1 MGGAEGVVDVD
12 VGVGGECLGEL
23 ALPGFELLLGG
34 GFHLVG
40 GVGGQAAGF
49 ALFLGVEAEVLE
61 QQHFAWL
68 QCGGFQFGFLT
79 DAIGGELHIDAKEL
93 GYVLADV
100 SEGVLVVHCL
110 GPAEV

>member
-1 MGGAEGVVDVD
+1 M
-12 VGVGGECLGEL
+12 LRFHL
-23 ALPGFELLLGG
+23 FFGG

-40 GVGGQAAGF
+40 RVVGQAAGF
-49 ALFLGVEAEVLE
+49 TLFLGVEAEVLE

-68 QCGGFQFGFLT
+68 QCGGFQCGFLT
-79 DAIGGELHIDAKEL
+79 DAIGGELDIDAKEL

-100 SEGVLVVHCL
+100 SEGVLVVHRL